1 MGTTAMTTTVSLTGV
16 PLALNGD
23 IGATTS
29 ELTVGDTLLVIG
41 ALDSE
46 SGEITPDAAFA
57 FNHRDHHPC
66 GDNDGR
72 GHGGGDGGRDGC
84 PATPYAART
93 ALQPES

>member
-1 MGTTAMTTTVSLTGV
+1 VKIDGDNVTLCDHGNQTTVSLTGV

-23 IGATTS
+23 IGATS
-29 ELTVGDTLLVIG
+29 SQLTVGDTLLVIG

-66 GDNDGR
+66 GDNDGH
-72 GHGGGDGGRDGC
+72 GHDGGDGGSDG
-84 PATPYAART
+84 
-93 ALQPES
+93 